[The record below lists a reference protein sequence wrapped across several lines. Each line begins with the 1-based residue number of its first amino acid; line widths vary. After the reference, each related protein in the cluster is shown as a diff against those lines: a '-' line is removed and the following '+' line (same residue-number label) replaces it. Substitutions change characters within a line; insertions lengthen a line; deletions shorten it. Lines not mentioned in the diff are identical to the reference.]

1 MQPCQLRIDR
11 EINRHIDQLKDDL
24 ENHPTMATTD
34 FLNGYL
40 AGLNEGGAIT
50 HEKLT
55 RTNDR
60 IITILRDAVRE
71 SRRKRAAF
79 ENPTTLTLQHQ
90 G

>member
-11 EINRHIDQLKDDL
+11 EIKRHIDQLERDL
-24 ENHPTMATTD
+24 ETRAASPD
-34 FLNGYL
+34 FLYGYL

-50 HEKLT
+50 HEKMSRIT
-55 RTNDR
+55 DQ